1 MWVPE
6 HFFGRVTF
14 EHFWGCFERSTLC
27 VCLNIQGLWDPRC
40 RNASSGATSGALRFL
55 FNEFGVFQNCTN
67 GTSCSSCILTNRLS
81 FLTTMQGFIFYIKRY
96 LYPQYYIFPLKGT
109 VSRDFYQT
117 IFSAKLTYFGFWL
130 TLLKVFSNTAW
141 ISRKY
146 SYRQSKKSLNNQ
158 CLEWGILVLL
168 LKYSPSI

>member
-1 MWVPE
+1 MKYELSLAGISLKFPTVCWNILTCQPI
-6 HFFGRVTF
+6 
-14 EHFWGCFERSTLC
+14 TLN
-27 VCLNIQGLWDPRC
+27 LH
-40 RNASSGATSGALRFL
+40 
-55 FNEFGVFQNCTN
+55 NCTN

-158 CLEWGILVLL
+158 CLELGILVLL